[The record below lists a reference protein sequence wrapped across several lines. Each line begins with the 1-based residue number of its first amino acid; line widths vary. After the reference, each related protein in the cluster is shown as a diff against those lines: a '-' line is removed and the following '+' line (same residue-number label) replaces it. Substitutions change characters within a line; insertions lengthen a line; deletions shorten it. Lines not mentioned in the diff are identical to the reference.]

1 MNKNSFFRRL
11 GAQLLPQY
19 FALLLLCCV
28 SVGYAQTKTITGTI
42 TDDLGVLIGAT
53 VQVKGSTT
61 ATLTDFAGNFTIK
74 AAPTD
79 VLIFSYLG
87 YKTLEKAVGN
97 QLEIAVQL
105 TQDTTMLKEVVVNA
119 GYYSVKDKERTGSI
133 ARITAKDIETQPVT
147 NVLASMQGRM
157 AGVNIVQ
164 ETGVPGG
171 GFNIQIRGQN
181 SLRSAGNQP
190 LFIVDGVPYASAPL
204 SVDASSTITPSTTSP
219 LNSLN
224 PDQIQSIE
232 VLKDADATAIY
243 GSRGANGVV
252 LITTKKAKSS
262 KTLFT
267 GRMSSGI
274 GQVTGFV
281 KMMNTE
287 QYLNM
292 REQAFANDG
301 VTTYPASAYDINGI
315 WDRTRYTD
323 WQKVL
328 LGGTAEITEGYA
340 SVSGGSENTQFMLS
354 GNLNK
359 QTTVFPGSFNYK
371 KGNAFLN
378 LNHQSEDKKFRSVIS
393 VGYTIQDN
401 DQPASDLTVD
411 AIRLSPNAPA
421 LYDENGNLNWENNT
435 FTNPLRK
442 LNGKFLGKTYDL
454 LANALLSYQIT
465 PKLSLKS
472 NIGYTTTN
480 HNETSTSP
488 NTIHNPSLGFGGEYS
503 SIFATNTQRKSWIV
517 EPQLQYKSQLGKGEI
532 DILLGSTFQNQSS
545 DMLVQYGEGF
555 ASPSLIY
562 NLAAATTLLAFTDEE
577 TTYKYQAFFG
587 RINYNLSNRYILNL
601 TGRRD
606 GSSRFGPGKQFANFG
621 AVGGAWLL
629 SEEAFLKN
637 NKILSF
643 AKIRASY
650 GITGNDQIGDYQ
662 YLNTY
667 ATTGINYNGII
678 GLQPTRLF
686 NPNFGWETNHKKEVA
701 LETGFLNNR
710 ILLTVEWYKNRS
722 SNQLVG
728 IPLPGTTG
736 FSSIQANL
744 DATVEN
750 TGLEISLNTQNIKS
764 KEFSW
769 STSFNITQNK
779 NKLVSFPNLEGSTMA
794 NQYIIGEPL
803 NIRRLYNF
811 TGVDPQTG
819 LYTFEDVNNDGV
831 FNIDDKKIVKDLN
844 PKYFGGI
851 QNQLK
856 YKSLQFDF
864 LFQFVKQENFNP
876 TVLTTTPGNRNNQ
889 PVDLV
894 NNWQQTGDNAPHQL
908 FTNGSNTNAVLAF
921 NRFTES
927 NRAISDASFI
937 RLKNIS
943 LSWDVPKKFTK
954 QLDCKFSIQAQN
966 LLTFTKYKGADP
978 EFTAT
983 GYLPPLKTYTAS
995 FQFTF

>member
-1 MNKNSFFRRL
+1 MNKFSIN
-11 GAQLLPQY
+11 QKTNPIKY
-19 FALLLLCCV
+19 LCILAFTLCTLTTT
-28 SVGYAQTKTITGTI
+28 AQTQQTITGTVSD
-42 TDDLGVLIGAT
+42 TQGTLPGVTVLI
-53 VQVKGSTT
+53 KGKTT
-61 ATLTDFAGNFTIK
+61 GTLTDENGYFSIPAN
-74 AAPTD
+74 PTD
-79 VLIFSYLG
+79 VLVFSYMG
-87 YKTLEKAVGN
+87 YKTQEINVSNQTTLN
-97 QLEIAVQL
+97 IQLEE
-105 TQDTTMLKEVVVNA
+105 DTTQLKEVILNA

-133 ARITAKDIETQPVT
+133 SRITAKEIETQPVT
-147 NVLASMQGRM
+147 NVLATMQGRM

-181 SLRSAGNQP
+181 SLRTAGNQP
-190 LFIVDGVPYASAPL
+190 LFIVDGVPYASDPL
-204 SVDASSTITPSTTSP
+204 SVDASSTFTPSTTSP

-243 GSRGANGVV
+243 GSRGANGVI
-252 LITTKKAKSS
+252 LITTKKAKSG
-262 KTLFT
+262 KTRFT

-301 VTTYPASAYDINGI
+301 ITTYPASAYDINGT
-315 WDRTRYTD
+315 WDQTRYTD

-328 LGGTAEITEGYA
+328 LGGTAEIIEGYA
-340 SVSGGSENTQFMLS
+340 SVSGGSENTQYMLS

-371 KGNAFLN
+371 KGNVFLN
-378 LNHQSEDKKFRSVIS
+378 INHQSEDKKFRSVVS

-454 LANALLSYQIT
+454 LANASLSYQIT

-480 HNETSTSP
+480 HNETSSSP
-488 NTIHNPSLGFGGEYS
+488 NTIHNPSFGFGGEYS
-503 SIFATNTQRKSWIV
+503 SNIFTMSNRKSWIF
-517 EPQLQYKSQLGKGEI
+517 EPQINWQSNLLSGNI
-532 DILLGSTFQNQSS
+532 DVLLGATFQNQIGNT
-545 DMLVQYGEGF
+545 LVQNASGF

-562 NLAAATTLLAFTDEE
+562 NLAAATNIFTFTSQE
-577 TTYKYQAFFG
+577 TIYKYQAFFG
-587 RINYNLSNRYILNL
+587 RINYNLSSRYIINL

-606 GSSRFGPGKQFANFG
+606 GSSRFGPGKQFSNFG
-621 AVGGAWLL
+621 AIGAAWLL
-629 SEEAFLKN
+629 SEESFLKD

-643 AKIRASY
+643 AKIRTSY
-650 GITGNDQIGDYQ
+650 GITGSDLIGDYQ
-662 YLNTY
+662 YINTY

-686 NPNFGWETNHKKEVA
+686 NPDFGWETNKKMEIA
-701 LETGFLNNR
+701 LETGFLNDR
-710 ILLTVEWYKNRS
+710 ILLTAEWYKNRS

-736 FSSIQANL
+736 FNSVQANL
-744 DATVEN
+744 GATVQNKGIE
-750 TGLEISLNTQNIKS
+750 LSLTTQNIKS
-764 KEFSW
+764 QNLTW
-769 STSFNITQNK
+769 STSINLTQTK
-779 NKLVSFPNLEGSTMA
+779 NKLVSFPNLEGSTYA
-794 NQYIIGEPL
+794 GQYVIGEPV
-803 NIRRLYNF
+803 NIRRLYHF
-811 TGVDPQTG
+811 TGVNPETG
-819 LYTFEDVNNDGV
+819 LYTFEDVNNDGI
-831 FNIDDKKIVKDLN
+831 FNNDDKKITKDLN
-844 PKYFGGI
+844 PKYFGGL
-851 QNQLK
+851 QNQIK
-856 YKSLQFDF
+856 YKNLQLDF
-864 LFQFVKQENFNP
+864 LFQFVKQENYNP
-876 TVLTTTPGNRNNQ
+876 TAITTFPGNRNNQ
-889 PVDLV
+889 PVELV
-894 NNWQQTGDNAPHQL
+894 NSWQQVGDNAPYQL
-908 FTNGSNTNAVLAF
+908 FTNGSNGAALEAF
-921 NRFTES
+921 FRFAES
-927 NRAISDASFI
+927 DRAISDASFI

-943 LSWDVPKKFTK
+943 LAWDVPKEITKGVNCRFT
-954 QLDCKFSIQAQN
+954 IQGQN

-978 EFTAT
+978 EFTTA
-983 GYLPPLKTYTAS
+983 GYLPPLKIYTAS
-995 FQFTF
+995 FQFSF

>member
-1 MNKNSFFRRL
+1 MNKFSIN
-11 GAQLLPQY
+11 QKTNPIKY
-19 FALLLLCCV
+19 LCILAFTLWTFTTT
-28 SVGYAQTKTITGTI
+28 AQTQQPITGTASDSNG
-42 TDDLGVLIGAT
+42 TLPGVTVLI
-53 VQVKGSTT
+53 KGKSSG
-61 ATLTDFAGNFTIK
+61 TLTDENGYFSITAT
-74 AAPTD
+74 PTD
-79 VLIFSYLG
+79 VIVFSYMG
-87 YKTLEKAVGN
+87 YKTQEINVSN
-97 QLEIAVQL
+97 QTTINIQL
-105 TQDTTMLKEVVVNA
+105 DEDTTQLKEVILNA

-133 ARITAKDIETQPVT
+133 SRITAKEIETQPVT
-147 NVLASMQGRM
+147 NVLATMQGRM

-181 SLRSAGNQP
+181 SLRTAGNQP
-190 LFIVDGVPYASAPL
+190 LFIVDGVPYASDPL
-204 SVDASSTITPSTTSP
+204 SVDASSTFTPSTTSP

-252 LITTKKAKSS
+252 LITTKKAKSG
-262 KTLFT
+262 KTQFT

-281 KMMNTE
+281 KMMKTE

-301 VTTYPASAYDINGI
+301 ITTYPTSAYDINGT
-315 WDRTRYTD
+315 WDPNRYTD

-328 LGGTAEITEGYA
+328 LGGTAEITEGFA

-371 KGNAFLN
+371 KGNVFLN
-378 LNHQSEDKKFRSVIS
+378 INHQSEDKKFRSVIS
-393 VGYTIQDN
+393 IGYTIQDN

-454 LANALLSYQIT
+454 LANASLSYQIA

-488 NTIHNPSLGFGGEYS
+488 NTIHNPALGFGGEYS
-503 SIFATNTQRKSWIV
+503 SIFVTNTQRKSWIV

-545 DMLVQYGEGF
+545 DMLVQSGEGF

-587 RINYNLSNRYILNL
+587 RINYNLSNRYIINL

-621 AVGGAWLL
+621 AIGGAWLV

-643 AKIRASY
+643 AKLRASY

-686 NPNFGWETNHKKEVA
+686 NPNFGWETNHKKEIAV
-701 LETGFLNNR
+701 ETGFLNNR
-710 ILLTVEWYKNRS
+710 ILLTVEWYENRS
-722 SNQLVG
+722 SDQLVG

-750 TGLEISLNTQNIKS
+750 TGIEISLNTQNIKT

-769 STSFNITQNK
+769 SSSFNISQNK
-779 NKLVSFPNLEGSTMA
+779 NELISFPNLEGSTLA

-803 NIRRLYNF
+803 NIRRLYHF

-844 PKYFGGI
+844 PQFFGGI
-851 QNQLK
+851 HNQIK
-856 YKSLQFDF
+856 YKSLQLDF

-889 PVDLV
+889 PVELI
-894 NNWQQTGDNAPHQL
+894 NSWQQEGDEAPYQL

-921 NRFTES
+921 NRLTES
-927 NRAISDASFI
+927 DRAISDASFI

-954 QLDCKFSIQAQN
+954 QLDCKFSLQAQN
-966 LLTFTKYKGADP
+966 LLTFTNYKGADP
-978 EFTAT
+978 EFTT
-983 GYLPPLKTYTAS
+983 RGYLPPLKIYTAS
-995 FQFTF
+995 FQFSF